1 MPVEAVRTVVQMAL
15 FGVFLGAATGWLTVR
30 CLKLI
35 YNVLL
40 VEVAVVIGVT
50 YLLFCLRSRART
62 LD

>member
-1 MPVEAVRTVVQMAL
+1 
-15 FGVFLGAATGWLTVR
+15 
-30 CLKLI
+30 
-35 YNVLL
+35 VLL